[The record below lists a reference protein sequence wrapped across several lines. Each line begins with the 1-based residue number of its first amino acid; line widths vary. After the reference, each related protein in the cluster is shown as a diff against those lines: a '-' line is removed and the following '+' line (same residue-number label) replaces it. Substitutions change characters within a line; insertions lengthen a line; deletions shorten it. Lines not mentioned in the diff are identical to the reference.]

1 MYGKEKK
8 SHETHIRNRIF
19 RRCPGIASGVR
30 HEQSGSMDADPDVI
44 DLRDGDSVSGGG
56 CMEQDEK
63 EATEKMQKRIGA
75 SERAAQRQLIRNAGL
90 DPERWTIVHGNDRY
104 LYLVDRGME
113 QRQKVIIDKTTG
125 EVLKERRDE
134 T

>member
-1 MYGKEKK
+1 MYGKERK

-30 HEQSGSMDADPDVI
+30 HEQSGSMDADPDVA

-75 SERAAQRQLIRNAGL
+75 SERTAQRQLIRSAGL

-125 EVLKERRDE
+125 EVLKEKE
-134 T
+134 MP

>member
-8 SHETHIRNRIF
+8 NYETHIRNRIF
-19 RRCPGIASGVR
+19 CRCPGIASGVR

-44 DLRDGDSVSGGG
+44 DLRDGDSVSGRG
-56 CMEQDEK
+56 CMEQDE

-90 DPERWTIVHGNDRY
+90 DSDKWTIVHGNDRY

-113 QRQKVIIDKTTG
+113 QRQKVIIDKVTG
-125 EVLKERRDE
+125 EALKERRDE